1 MSRNPSQPFIN
12 EASQDERYEIVVN
25 DRRVNTYLSHTD
37 PNAELGGRYRKLE
50 PQSITGQTPIPQ
62 AYAGA
67 PWTREDAGLEPPLGW
82 SVEAQ
87 EPVGTEAEV
96 RASLGDGSTFTTSV
110 ADDATAISTVAS
122 SEEPAPAPRSPSS
135 AGTSSPPSR
144 GKGDASSGNS
154 LLRLSGVAQPNNN
167 FRRI

>member
-82 SVEAQ
+82 SVEDQ
-87 EPVGTEAEV
+87 EPVGTEV